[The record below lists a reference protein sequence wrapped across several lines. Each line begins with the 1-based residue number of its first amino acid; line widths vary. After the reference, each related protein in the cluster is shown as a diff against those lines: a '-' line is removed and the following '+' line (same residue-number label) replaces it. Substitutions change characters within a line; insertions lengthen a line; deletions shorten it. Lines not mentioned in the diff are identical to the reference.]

1 MPRAALRI
9 LLAAAVVAVSGPTR
23 ALDPHV
29 DPSVVTGSC
38 AACHRGHGESRSP
51 MLPAA
56 QTAVC
61 LRCHGTQ
68 TEIDRAV
75 SEGSLAPG
83 VQPTS
88 IDSALSQP
96 FVHPMDDHAYSRWE
110 PGVITCT
117 SCHSP
122 HRSTAAR
129 ATGAATTGQSPST
142 RDPLRPEYE
151 LCQECHGN
159 QGIDTQSL
167 LDISRLFNLNSRSYH
182 PVEGPAAEGSI
193 SVIATLGQQMISCTD
208 CHRNSDPAGPAGPHG
223 SSVRYI
229 LGAEYQTT
237 DGSPES
243 ASAYALCYGCHDRET
258 VLDSPVFPGHRFHI
272 VDQRASCAT
281 CHNAHGSVNNRALV
295 RFGEETYVA
304 GVSPS
309 METNR
314 LEFVS
319 DASGSGACYVSCHG
333 YDHAPAYYGAGAPDR
348 DTMPGDPTSSGFGIP
363 PE

>member
-1 MPRAALRI
+1 MASITRTAAPCQHRNPPKVLRQATLQDHAKADENRLMSKMAFDTCVGKAEKHGVKIRLIRVRYSFDRSVLRI
-9 LLAAAVVAVSGPTR
+9 LFAATLVAIAGPTG

-122 HRSTAAR
+122 HRSSAGR
-129 ATGAATTGQSPST
+129 ATGAAGAYS
-142 RDPLRPEYE
+142 
-151 LCQECHGN
+151 
-159 QGIDTQSL
+159 
-167 LDISRLFNLNSRSYH
+167 
-182 PVEGPAAEGSI
+182 VE
-193 SVIATLGQQMISCTD
+193 
-208 CHRNSDPAGPAGPHG
+208 
-223 SSVRYI
+223 
-229 LGAEYQTT
+229 
-237 DGSPES
+237 
-243 ASAYALCYGCHDRET
+243 
-258 VLDSPVFPGHRFHI
+258 
-272 VDQRASCAT
+272 
-281 CHNAHGSVNNRALV
+281 
-295 RFGEETYVA
+295 
-304 GVSPS
+304 
-309 METNR
+309 
-314 LEFVS
+314 
-319 DASGSGACYVSCHG
+319 
-333 YDHAPAYYGAGAPDR
+333 
-348 DTMPGDPTSSGFGIP
+348 
-363 PE
+363 